1 MAASS
6 ISGSSEFQS
15 SAKRMAYPK
24 SNIEVNL
31 HNHYNSKVYTTLSP
45 VAGNVTIT
53 TKRDVHFDS
62 IQILLVGNTKTRVD
76 GVSSPHEVT
85 HTFLKMLMPIP
96 ESTYP
101 VPRILETGEAY
112 TIPFNF
118 VIPSQLTIGA
128 CHHHMQSHQ
137 LQDQHVLLPPTM
149 GRWEKDD
156 MAPQMVRVEYSVKAR
171 VLRESEIGE
180 ARVRIMEAAHPIQV
194 LPVSVEEPP
203 LNITEADTL
212 YTMTKSK
219 SVRRNVLSSKLGRLT
234 AEAGQP
240 GPAVLRS
247 DGLYMVSHPTA
258 QVHLSFEPTSPDVLP
273 PKVTAVSG
281 KITAHNFFASGTI
294 SSFPNM
300 GEWNQEFVSDKRGAY
315 TTSAPL
321 PAMSAPKMRWT
332 QQLSTGARRDSGYA
346 SDNNSSNNSPDYDS
360 RASSERRKKSSSS
373 SSRRHSRQ
381 QSESS
386 AGASGGSPI
395 FHTAVLQIPI
405 VLPIDRKT
413 FIPTFHSCIAS
424 RVYTVQ
430 VSLNVSVGSATT
442 TISLTLP
449 IQVGIEA
456 EMQQAYGGMGL
467 PSFETAV
474 AEAEAD
480 AHMQPRV
487 LTVPQQQYVQTSVL
501 PGYGAVG
508 R

>member
-6 ISGSSEFQS
+6 ISGSSDFQS
-15 SAKRMAYPK
+15 SARRMAYPR
-24 SNIEVNL
+24 SNIEINL
-31 HNHYNSKVYTTLSP
+31 DNHYNSKVYSTLSP

-53 TKRDVHFDS
+53 TKRDVRFDS

-101 VPRILETGEAY
+101 VPRILETGETY

-118 VIPSQLTIGA
+118 VIPTQLTIGA
-128 CHHHMQSHQ
+128 CHHHMQSDL

-156 MAPQMVRVEYSVKAR
+156 MAPQMVQVEYSVKAR
-171 VLRESEIGE
+171 VLRDPEVGE
-180 ARVRIMEAAHPIQV
+180 ARIRIMEAVKPIQV

-212 YTMTKSK
+212 YIMAKSK

-247 DGLYMVSHPTA
+247 DGLYMVSQPTA
-258 QVHLSFEPTSPDVLP
+258 QIHLSFEPTSPDVLP

-281 KITAHNFFASGTI
+281 KITAHSFFASGTI
-294 SSFPNM
+294 SNFPNM
-300 GEWNQEFVSDKRGAY
+300 GEWNQQFVSDKRGAY
-315 TTSAPL
+315 STSASL
-321 PAMSAPKMRWT
+321 PAMSAPKVRWT
-332 QQLSTGARRDSGYA
+332 QQLSAATRRDSGYS
-346 SDNNSSNNSPDYDS
+346 SDHNNNNNNSPEYDS
-360 RASSERRKKSSSS
+360 RA
-373 SSRRHSRQ
+373 SRQ

-386 AGASGGSPI
+386 TTAAGSPI

-405 VLPIDRKT
+405 LLPTDKKT
-413 FIPTFHSCIAS
+413 FVPTFHSCIAS

-430 VSLNVSVGSATT
+430 LSLTVSVGSAATT
-442 TISLTLP
+442 VSLTLP
-449 IQVGIEA
+449 IQVGVEA
-456 EMQQAYGGMGL
+456 EMEQAYGGMGL
-467 PSFETAV
+467 PSFEAAV

-480 AHMQPRV
+480 AHLQPRV
-487 LTVPQQQYVQTSVL
+487 LTVPELQYVQTSVL
-501 PGYGAVG
+501 PGYRAVG